1 MMLTG
6 ISRFSKTEVF
16 SAMNNLRDISASESF
31 GDIVGYTQ
39 AELEG
44 DFSDWI
50 DAAALKMETTRE
62 GLLKRMKDYYDGFC
76 FVHSQLTAE
85 ERAAA
90 GIGEGMIRLSV
101 GLEDVEDL
109 VADLKGTL

>member
-1 MMLTG
+1 
-6 ISRFSKTEVF
+6 
-16 SAMNNLRDISASESF
+16 MNNLRDISASESF

-76 FVHSQLTAE
+76 FDGTT
-85 ERAAA
+85 
-90 GIGEGMIRLSV
+90 RLYNPFSI
-101 GLEDVEDL
+101 LSFLSDRRFSNYL
-109 VADLKGTL
+109 IWKTICCAMLHL